1 MHLYAKHWLKNLM
14 QKTYKKTRPT
24 YQSWIC
30 SLHEM
35 RKEKITKCLEHP
47 FLINFF
53 PLHWIKWHNSLILK
67 QTNLFD
73 LYVSSTPWEL
83 HTMKRFI
90 ILKMNYPLWWKF
102 VNLFFKCFFNY
113 LCLITLYLKLFRVT
127 DKPNARLNFEIIFEH
142 FSNRN
147 L

>member
-1 MHLYAKHWLKNLM
+1 MPNTDWKISCKKPTKKNN
-14 QKTYKKTRPT
+14 
-24 YQSWIC
+24 
-30 SLHEM
+30 LHIKAEFV
-35 RKEKITKCLEHP
+35 P
-47 FLINFF
+47 FMKWGKDNKMFGTPILIFF
-53 PLHWIKWHNSLILK
+53 FSLHWIKWHNSLILK
-67 QTNLFD
+67 QTNLYD
-73 LYVSSTPWEL
+73 QYVSSTPWEL

-102 VNLFFKCFFNY
+102 VNLSFKCFFNY
-113 LCLITLYLKLFRVT
+113 LCLIALYLKLFRVT